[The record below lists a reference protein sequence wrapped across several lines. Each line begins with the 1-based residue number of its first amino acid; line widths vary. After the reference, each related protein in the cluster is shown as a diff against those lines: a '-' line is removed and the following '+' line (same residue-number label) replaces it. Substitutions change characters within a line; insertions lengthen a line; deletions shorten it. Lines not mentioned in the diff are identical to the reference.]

1 MPNYPI
7 PAFRSTNVDELGN
20 FREYQLIWSL
30 LHYPAGVIPVTYV
43 TDREAKNASDYQ
55 DRYNDKVTRAIRSDL
70 STAQGMP
77 IGVQVISPKWD
88 DEICLGVMSAID
100 EGLGVRE

>member
-1 MPNYPI
+1 V
-7 PAFRSTNVDELGN
+7 SELGN

-43 TDREAKNASDYQ
+43 TDREAENAKNYQ
-55 DRYNDKVTRAIRSDL
+55 DEFNDKVTKAIRSDL
-70 STAQGMP
+70 STAAGMP
-77 IGVQVISPKWD
+77 VGIQVVSPRWD

-100 EGLGVRE
+100 AGLGVRE